1 MRRYMLGLAFGAVAV
16 IGVGAALLSTGNG
29 TPPEPEVIAAPKGA
43 APQPVPTPAAPVAP
57 QPEAP
62 AAAAP
67 AGTQPAASSPSTGQ
81 TAGGQ
86 QLAKATSPQTTAEML
101 QDRVLGDPNAP
112 ITIYDYSSLT
122 CPHCAAFHTETLPEL
137 KEQYIDTGKAKL
149 VYRDFPFDAVG
160 LRAAMLARCS
170 PPERYYGFLD
180 VLFRSQQSWSRAQ
193 DPMQTLAQTGKLAGV
208 SQQAFEACMANQE
221 LVDGILKR
229 RLEAEQ
235 RFEINSTPSF
245 VIVGGDQQEIVAG
258 NQPLSR
264 FAEILNRMAP

>member
-1 MRRYMLGLAFGAVAV
+1 MRRYMLGLAFGVVAV

-29 TPPEPEVIAAPKGA
+29 TPPEPEVIAAPKRA
-43 APQPVPTPAAPVAP
+43 APQPAITPAASVASR
-57 QPEAP
+57 PEAP
-62 AAAAP
+62 ATSP
-67 AGTQPAASSPSTGQ
+67 AGVQPADTLPGAVR

-86 QLAKATSPQTTAEML
+86 QLAQQAVSPRTTAEML

-112 ITIYDYSSLT
+112 TTIYDYSSLT
-122 CPHCAAFHTETLPEL
+122 CPHCAAFHTETLPDL

-180 VLFRSQQSWSRAQ
+180 VLFRSQQSWSRAE

-208 SQQAFEACMANQE
+208 SQQEFDACMDNQE

-235 RFEINSTPSF
+235 RFQVGSTPSF
-245 VIVGGDQQEIVAG
+245 VIVRGDQQEIVAG

-264 FAEILNRMAP
+264 FAEIIDRMAQ